1 MSSAGSAWPSAPVS
15 GSLPLE
21 VVSSAAARAT
31 LRATMKARSVFVR
44 RELRHLVTHS
54 SPDARL
60 SILVL
65 GGFGREALE
74 LADDLGGSMDVEIVV
89 VSEECDPA
97 LLAESLVRPLEGA
110 VRLAIRQQPPL
121 DFLLADDATAVRSRD
136 LVIVDSLLDRVD
148 DATAVRVLQA
158 GMARLSRGGNLLGAT
173 LDDGFSEADLA
184 ALGEAND
191 GAWRTRD
198 FHRIADILASL
209 DDEHCHARVL
219 ERGPNRWISLRRE
232 YGVSHR
238 V

>member
-15 GSLPLE
+15 GSLPQE
-21 VVSSAAARAT
+21 VVSSATARAT

-54 SPDARL
+54 APDARL

-65 GGFGREALE
+65 GGLGREALE
-74 LADDLGGSMDVEIVV
+74 LADDLGGSMDVEIFV

-110 VRLAIRQQPPL
+110 VRLAIRQQSPV
-121 DFLLADDATAVRSRD
+121 DFLFADDAAAMRPRD
-136 LVIVDSLLDRVD
+136 LVIADSLLDRVD
-148 DATAVRVLQA
+148 DATAVRVLEA
-158 GMARLSRGGNLLGAT
+158 GLARLERGGNLLCAT
-173 LDDGFSEADLA
+173 LDDGFDEADLA
-184 ALGEAND
+184 VLRETGD
-191 GAWRTRD
+191 GAWRMRD
-198 FHRIADILASL
+198 FRRVADILVSL
-209 DDEHCHARVL
+209 DDEHSQARVL

-232 YGVSHR
+232 FVASPH